1 MNTRDII
8 ILARKRITDDCPI
21 RDRAQRVIRT
31 SSKSRQQFLRG
42 LQMRARALLAVEQEL
57 SRLAEAIADA

>member
-1 MNTRDII
+1 MTG
-8 ILARKRITDDCPI
+8 AS
-21 RDRAQRVIRT
+21 

-42 LQMRARALLAVEQEL
+42 LQMRVLARLAVEQEI